1 MSEYVSVLHEQV
13 NERNLVKEADE
24 ERAELGEKET
34 GTGKNRSTNDRRGRR
49 KKIED
54 AVEEESTCLND
65 MTLKDTEKTMEE
77 VLKEM
82 DQVQFELHSARAD
95 LLVFQVYL
103 HLFGWFVCLY
113 VFSSVNA

>member
-1 MSEYVSVLHEQV
+1 MSEYVSVLHDQV
-13 NERNLVKEADE
+13 NERNVVKEADE

-82 DQVQFELHSARAD
+82 DLVQFELHSARAD

-103 HLFGWFVCLY
+103 HLCGWFVCLY
-113 VFSSVNA
+113 VFPSVNA